1 MKAQCQNCI
10 LGVKW
15 FSGCSEEGD
24 HEVYSICYILRK
36 STLAKKNSDKINAT
50 KTVFSLRS
58 SNPHHNILFNFHFF
72 YRFMNSRKV
81 CIGFPFFFSIWV
93 LLKFIF
99 TLREFHK
106 TVNLLKKGKKL
117 IGIHSTQGWT
127 ATARARSYK
136 KKIKAQKDLSNQKR
150 TYSY

>member
-1 MKAQCQNCI
+1 MLQKQFFLEEAPTLITIFFLIFTSSIGSWI
-10 LGVKW
+10 LEKFALG
-15 FSGCSEEGD
+15 
-24 HEVYSICYILRK
+24 
-36 STLAKKNSDKINAT
+36 
-50 KTVFSLRS
+50 
-58 SNPHHNILFNFHFF
+58 FH
-72 YRFMNSRKV
+72 
-81 CIGFPFFFSIWV
+81 FFSIWV